1 MFRLRFSWDR
11 TVKITL
17 ANHVITFEPPQQ
29 LLMLEATRE
38 GNGDSVRILHASGQE
53 EEEGSFKLV
62 ARSPVPSRPDEA
74 AGEAEPVAMPVP
86 AQFFAALP
94 LLAEVDVWDPPTQ
107 YRTLPEAAKGRFDF
121 HRGER
126 YSVVV
131 LASGTL
137 ADVKVI
143 AE

>member
-1 MFRLRFSWDR
+1 M
-11 TVKITL
+11 KITL
-17 ANHVITFEPPQQ
+17 ANHLITFEPPQQ

-38 GNGDSVRILHASGQE
+38 GSGDSVRILHASGQE

-62 ARSPVPSRPDEA
+62 ARLPVPSRPDEA
-74 AGEAEPVAMPVP
+74 AGAAEAVVMPVP
-86 AQFFAALP
+86 SEFFAGLP
-94 LLAEVDVWDPPTQ
+94 LLAEVDVWAPPMQ

-126 YSVVV
+126 YSVIV